1 MNRVHLIETTV
12 HNLKSAGNSAIK
24 RRLRNKGFHWG
35 PALYEMSHE
44 LYEIYENREYLVELD
59 HGWSKEYTR
68 LNRRYRQCCRKI
80 LKHMRKMDRWHK
92 KFDRKER
99 NNEAVDQ

>member
-1 MNRVHLIETTV
+1 MDRTHLIEITV
-12 HNLKSAGNSAIK
+12 HNLRVAGNNAIK

-44 LYEIYENREYLVELD
+44 LSEIYEDKYYLVELD
-59 HGWSKEYTR
+59 HGWSKEWAR
-68 LNRRYRQCCRKI
+68 LNRSYKQCCRKI

-99 NNEAVDQ
+99 KYEAAN